1 MLVNGKRQTSRK
13 VDVDPYFDNTK
24 LMLGEA
30 GSKVPYTPQNTWK
43 DPNGDRQDY
52 LERTKGMTTMQ
63 RVSRGR
69 FDGGEPA
76 ICIIFDRSKLTCYR
90 AADRM
95 V

>member
-1 MLVNGKRQTSRK
+1 MLVNGKRETYRQ

-30 GSKVPYTPQNTWK
+30 GSKIPYTRQNTYK

-63 RVSRGR
+63 KVS
-69 FDGGEPA
+69 FDA
-76 ICIIFDRSKLTCYR
+76 LILR
-90 AADRM
+90 AFESLS
-95 V
+95 VCSSY